1 MLRQKI
7 QLFILGTSIL
17 IYGVVIGFISI
28 NARENA
34 FENAKEITNLHVKK
48 TAAEIKAS
56 LDADLVVVKTL
67 SEAFQ
72 VYKNLPT
79 VEWKEIFSDMY
90 LEIFKNNPHIY
101 SLWDSWELN
110 AIDTAWDKPTGRYV
124 YIYWRENGQIK
135 GDSEFRSLDGDP
147 ELYGA
152 IKTKTK
158 PSIWEPYED
167 VFTEN
172 KADKF
177 LMTSLN
183 SPIITD
189 GKYVGI
195 VAMDITLDYFS
206 KLVSDIK
213 IFDGSFAYLV
223 SNKGFIA
230 GHQDAGLLNK
240 SIADI
245 YTKDNAE
252 FDIVKNIEE
261 GEIFNY
267 TTLDENGAEYYV
279 SYAPIYVGNT
289 DTPWSIAISV
299 PVKVVMEKANRDFRI
314 ALLFGIMGLLLLAVV
329 IAIISNNII
338 KDIYKGVDFSKTI
351 ANGDLS
357 ATLNIQRKDE
367 IGILGDSLNK
377 MVLKL
382 REIVENVEVS
392 AENIS
397 AASLELSSSSQD
409 MARGSNQQAA
419 SAEEVSSSMLEMVSN
434 IHQNSE
440 YAKQTEEISTKAS
453 DRMGT
458 VLESA
463 NKNSD
468 SIKNIADKISI
479 INDIAFQTN
488 LLALNASVE
497 AARAGDKGRGFA
509 VVANEVRKLAERSKV
524 AADEIDA
531 LSRSSVKMNIQV
543 AQLMKEIAPEIEKT
557 AKLVQEISAA
567 NLEQNSSADQVNS
580 AIQQLNDVTQQNAAA
595 SEELATSSEE
605 LSSQAEQLK
614 GNISYFVKGN
624 KQTKNKTKENINIK
638 KPEAPVKEKEKP
650 VKKKA
655 ESVETKSG
663 IVKLNKNGGVDLNI
677 SDDLDSEYENF

>member
-17 IYGVVIGFISI
+17 IYGIVIAYISI
-28 NARENA
+28 NARQTA
-34 FENAKEITNLHVKK
+34 FNDAAKLTDTYAKQ
-48 TAAEIKAS
+48 TASDIKAR
-56 LDADLVVVKTL
+56 LDVDIVLVKTL
-67 SEAFQ
+67 AEAFQ
-72 VYKNLPT
+72 VYKNLPQ
-79 VEWKEIFSDMY
+79 EQWKEIFSNMY
-90 LEIFKNNPHIY
+90 LEVFKNNPHIY
-101 SLWDSWELN
+101 SLWDSWELS
-110 AIDTAWDKPTGRYV
+110 ALDPEWDKPTGRYV

-135 GDSEFRSLDGDP
+135 GNSELRSLDGDP
-147 ELYGA
+147 ELYAA
-152 IKTKTK
+152 IKTLRI
-158 PSIWEPYED
+158 PAIWEPYED

-177 LMTSLN
+177 LMTSIN
-183 SPIITD
+183 APIITD
-189 GKYVGI
+189 GQYIGI
-195 VAMDITLDYFS
+195 VAMDITLDQFS
-206 KLVSDIK
+206 KMMSEIK
-213 IFDGSFAYLV
+213 VFEGSYAYMV
-223 SNKGFIA
+223 SNKGYIA
-230 GHQDAGLLNK
+230 GHSDPSVLNK
-240 SIADI
+240 NIKEL
-245 YTKDNAE
+245 YKEDNDK
-252 FDIVKNIEE
+252 FKIVQNIEE
-261 GEIFNY
+261 GKAFSYVSI
-267 TTLDENGAEYYV
+267 DENGTEYYV
-279 SYAPIYVGNT
+279 SYAPIFVSDT
-289 DTPWSIAISV
+289 QTPWSVAISV
-299 PVKVVMEKANRDFRI
+299 PINVVMARANKDFRI
-314 ALLFGIMGLLLLAVV
+314 ALFIGIMGLLLLAVV
-329 IAIISNNII
+329 IALISNNII
-338 KDIYKGVDFSKTI
+338 KDIYRGVEFAKKI
-351 ANGDLS
+351 ADGDLS
-357 ATLNIQRKDE
+357 VTLNIKREDE
-367 IGILGDSLNK
+367 IGILGESLDK

-440 YAKQTEEISTKAS
+440 NAKQTEEISSKAS
-453 DRMGT
+453 GRMGT
-458 VLESA
+458 VLDSA

-497 AARAGDKGRGFA
+497 AARAGEKGRGFA

-531 LSRSSVKMNIQV
+531 LSRSSVKMNMQV
-543 AQLMKEIAPEIEKT
+543 AHLMTEIAPEIEKT

-567 NLEQNSSADQVNS
+567 NLEQNSSAEQVNS
-580 AIQQLNDVTQQNAAA
+580 AIQQLNEVTQQNAAA

-614 GNISYFVKGN
+614 DNISYFSKGDVK
-624 KQTKNKTKENINIK
+624 KKHVSIKEPKVIVK
-638 KPEAPVKEKEKP
+638 KKVEPTKP
-650 VKKKA
+650 VKP
-655 ESVETKSG
+655 VEPKNG
-663 IVKLNKNGGVDLNI
+663 IVKLNENGGFDLNI